1 MLALL
6 KNLLSYLKDNIFKC
20 FLKKYDKL
28 FFLNFFSKYIMMKN
42 IRHK

>member
-6 KNLLSYLKDNIFKC
+6 KNLLSYLKYNIFKC

-28 FFLNFFSKYIMMKN
+28 FFFKLFFKIYNDEKYKA
-42 IRHK
+42 